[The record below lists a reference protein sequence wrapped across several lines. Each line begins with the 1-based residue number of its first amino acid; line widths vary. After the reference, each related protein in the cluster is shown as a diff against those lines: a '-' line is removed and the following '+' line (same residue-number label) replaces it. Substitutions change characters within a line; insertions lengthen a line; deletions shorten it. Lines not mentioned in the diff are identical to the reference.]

1 MSIGLQ
7 ADRSRPVGQTGG
19 LSYAD
24 SAIQIHTIKW
34 IESLLMAS
42 DILED
47 DFFFC
52 RKRDPMWKFW
62 ISFFDFFSPTM
73 FLFWFDFRMDH
84 DAGWRVHHRSSK
96 PSVAWYCTWKRKL
109 ALRCPPS
116 NSQRNVDSLNAAHIV
131 GCPTTVAVSILFRFD
146 DGTSWPLPFG

>member
-47 DFFFC
+47 DFFFAENVIRC
-52 RKRDPMWKFW
+52 ENFEFHFLIFFRRPCFYFDLIFAW
-62 ISFFDFFSPTM
+62 ITT
-73 FLFWFDFRMDH
+73 
-84 DAGWRVHHRSSK
+84 RVEESITGQASQ
-96 PSVAWYCTWKRKL
+96 
-109 ALRCPPS
+109 ALRDIVPE
-116 NSQRNVDSLNAAHIV
+116 NA
-131 GCPTTVAVSILFRFD
+131 S
-146 DGTSWPLPFG
+146 